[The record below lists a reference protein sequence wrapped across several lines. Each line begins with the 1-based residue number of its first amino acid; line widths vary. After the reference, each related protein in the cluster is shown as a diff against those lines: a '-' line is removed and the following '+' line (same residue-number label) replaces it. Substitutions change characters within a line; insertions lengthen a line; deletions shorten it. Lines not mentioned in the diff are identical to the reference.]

1 MAKFCGK
8 CGSPLDENGVCRK
21 CGASVF
27 TEADKTGKNPFH
39 DSASAPKKKGFQKK
53 IIIAAAAVVVIG
65 ALVFCAFFF
74 HWFGLGA
81 QSKKDIVTSQGKAC
95 FDTSYGK
102 YYRDINIEGIGTE
115 DKVPDGTLVDDELKK
130 VTLLPS
136 FAQDGD
142 TFYGKHEISE
152 QLCKFTVTGKD
163 TACKVEQWVSEE
175 QLKNSV
181 LKVDGNVGYE
191 YAYGNFIADGDY
203 IYNRVNSYKS
213 KEKERYGLNYRI
225 FRISKSGD
233 TIEFVGDENVRASDL
248 VVSDGW
254 VYYVDNGYTVMDDK
268 VKLDETRI
276 GIYKIKA
283 DGSEKTK
290 LVTATA
296 KQYYISKSE
305 PYSCACALT
314 VYNGKL
320 YYLFNSGDDY
330 LPYCVDLDGS
340 NQELLCSRDAYAF
353 AIDGE
358 NNMMYFLA
366 SDKTGR
372 VLVNKLDLENRK
384 VFEYNIKL
392 PKNDTEIKISYY
404 SGYLYIVTK
413 DFRRM
418 DVSSGETQRFETN
431 TDKAALYDDDGFQK
445 DVVDYSSTC
454 RWKVIT

>member
-21 CGASVF
+21 CGASVL

-115 DKVPDGTLVDDELKK
+115 DKIPDGTLVDDELKK

-203 IYNRVNSYKS
+203 VYNRVNSYKS

-233 TIEFVGDENVRASDL
+233 TIEFVGDENVRASDF

-290 LVTATA
+290 LEKDIQNYDIRKDPSVNNMSYDEWKQSREVWSKA
-296 KQYYISKSE
+296 KQIK
-305 PYSCACALT
+305 
-314 VYNGKL
+314 YNAERLK
-320 YYLFNSGDDY
+320 NGDQD
-330 LPYCVDLDGS
+330 
-340 NQELLCSRDAYAF
+340 
-353 AIDGE
+353 
-358 NNMMYFLA
+358 
-366 SDKTGR
+366 
-372 VLVNKLDLENRK
+372 
-384 VFEYNIKL
+384 
-392 PKNDTEIKISYY
+392 
-404 SGYLYIVTK
+404 
-413 DFRRM
+413 
-418 DVSSGETQRFETN
+418 
-431 TDKAALYDDDGFQK
+431 
-445 DVVDYSSTC
+445 
-454 RWKVIT
+454 

>member
-1 MAKFCGK
+1 
-8 CGSPLDENGVCRK
+8 
-21 CGASVF
+21 
-27 TEADKTGKNPFH
+27 
-39 DSASAPKKKGFQKK
+39 
-53 IIIAAAAVVVIG
+53 
-65 ALVFCAFFF
+65 
-74 HWFGLGA
+74 
-81 QSKKDIVTSQGKAC
+81 
-95 FDTSYGK
+95 
-102 YYRDINIEGIGTE
+102 
-115 DKVPDGTLVDDELKK
+115 
-130 VTLLPS
+130 
-136 FAQDGD
+136 
-142 TFYGKHEISE
+142 
-152 QLCKFTVTGKD
+152 
-163 TACKVEQWVSEE
+163 
-175 QLKNSV
+175 
-181 LKVDGNVGYE
+181 
-191 YAYGNFIADGDY
+191 
-203 IYNRVNSYKS
+203 
-213 KEKERYGLNYRI
+213 
-225 FRISKSGD
+225 
-233 TIEFVGDENVRASDL
+233 
-248 VVSDGW
+248 
-254 VYYVDNGYTVMDDK
+254 MDDK

-340 NQELLCSRDAYAF
+340 NQELLCSRDACAF

-366 SDKTGR
+366 SDKTSR
-372 VLVNKLDLENRK
+372 VLVNKLDLENRQ
-384 VFEYNIKL
+384 VFEYNKEL
-392 PKNDTEIKISYY
+392 PKNDSEIKISYY

-413 DFRRM
+413 DFRRL

-431 TDKAALYDDDGFQK
+431 TEKAALYDDDGFQK